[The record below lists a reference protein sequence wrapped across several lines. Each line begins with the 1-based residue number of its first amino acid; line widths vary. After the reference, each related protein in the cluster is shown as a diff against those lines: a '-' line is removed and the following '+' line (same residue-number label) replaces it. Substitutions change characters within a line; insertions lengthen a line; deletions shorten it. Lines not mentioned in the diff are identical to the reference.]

1 MQHSIEIFRNSGRT
15 KISYVKETSILNFYC
30 AKRVLRRGE
39 DEDCTCDGIS
49 DKTLPGILSL
59 KREFKLKQDGVT
71 PSSWIRNSRSMLLL
85 WYSPTGR
92 GGFLNGFHRRG
103 DTTPL
108 KFPAS
113 DGCRLHGYT
122 GGKLLQRYTRY
133 RITNN
138 VEYLWRR
145 FSFISKN
152 RSTWKLFSQERERES

>member
-1 MQHSIEIFRNSGRT
+1 MELHQVRE
-15 KISYVKETSILNFYC
+15 YETVEACCFYDIH
-30 AKRVLRRGE
+30 RLEG
-39 DEDCTCDGIS
+39 G
-49 DKTLPGILSL
+49 
-59 KREFKLKQDGVT
+59 
-71 PSSWIRNSRSMLLL
+71 
-85 WYSPTGR
+85 

-138 VEYLWRR
+138 VEYL
-145 FSFISKN
+145 
-152 RSTWKLFSQERERES
+152 

>member
-1 MQHSIEIFRNSGRT
+1 MI
-15 KISYVKETSILNFYC
+15 
-30 AKRVLRRGE
+30 
-39 DEDCTCDGIS
+39 
-49 DKTLPGILSL
+49 
-59 KREFKLKQDGVT
+59 
-71 PSSWIRNSRSMLLL
+71 
-85 WYSPTGR
+85 
-92 GGFLNGFHRRG
+92 HRRG

-145 FSFISKN
+145 FSFIPRIEVPGK
-152 RSTWKLFSQERERES
+152 RIKLVKW